1 MSTEQIWEIGQQR
14 LAKIEPETEGINTWK
29 AHLTDYQPS
38 TEYPDDAYAWLTCT
52 LALEAIKIGNFGVGC
67 ILINDAGKV
76 VTQGHNEVFNPHFR
90 SDRHAEMVVMDDFE
104 DAHPEFR
111 KLDGYALYASLEPCP
126 MCLVRLSTSGVG
138 KILFAARDLNG
149 GMVYKMNNL
158 PPFWIEL
165 AQRKIFHQAE
175 CSSDLV
181 TAANQIFLLNLDELT
196 AKVKAR

>member
-1 MSTEQIWEIGQQR
+1 
-14 LAKIEPETEGINTWK
+14 
-29 AHLTDYQPS
+29 
-38 TEYPDDAYAWLTCT
+38 
-52 LALEAIKIGNFGVGC
+52 
-67 ILINDAGKV
+67 
-76 VTQGHNEVFNPHFR
+76 
-90 SDRHAEMVVMDDFE
+90 MDDFE

-111 KLDGYALYASLEPCP
+111 KLDGYTLYTSLEPCP
-126 MCLVRLSTSGVG
+126 MCLVRLSTSSVG

-175 CSSDLV
+175 CSPDLV

-196 AKVKAR
+196 AKIKAR